1 MYNYCRD
8 LIKGIPSCRIS
19 QNKFTCHL
27 FSYGSLYERSS
38 YRKEGEREGG
48 GGGKGKRGR
57 RRTGEK
63 EEEKE
68 KKKYLKGTDGKDWML
83 IRNKRIK
90 QLSLL

>member
-1 MYNYCRD
+1 MAVSMRG
-8 LIKGIPSCRIS
+8 LATEKKEKEKGV
-19 QNKFTCHL
+19 
-27 FSYGSLYERSS
+27 
-38 YRKEGEREGG
+38 

-68 KKKYLKGTDGKDWML
+68 KKKYLKGTDGKDWTL
-83 IRNKRIK
+83 IRNKKIK